1 MALYAIAREEM
12 DGVQDACA
20 KLKKTVSHLNEISG
34 DIHYRASAGINSALK
49 DFKEQNNEAL
59 RQTLYKA
66 TEGLEQTCHYAKNRL
81 NNQDIL
87 YLVICYV
94 AGVITALLGMYIW
107 NGEQLSKIENNQLQ
121 MIREVAALRPK
132 ISKQIVKHRRKVAT
146 QKNDVADE

>member
-1 MALYAIAREEM
+1 MIAGRPS
-12 DGVQDACA
+12 DDCRSLQ
-20 KLKKTVSHLNEISG
+20 LQ
-34 DIHYRASAGINSALK
+34 IHSALN

-81 NNQDIL
+81 NNQDTL
-87 YLVICYV
+87 YFVICYV
-94 AGVITALLGMYIW
+94 AGLITALLGMYIW

-132 ISKQIVKHRRKVAT
+132 ISKPIVKHKRKVAT
-146 QKNDVADE
+146 QKNDVLDEESDSRMTNDKETQ